1 MCIHDLHVLENI
13 INLYKD
19 RVETLG
25 KITIYFIANLE
36 EDDVETKHLYD
47 FHNKCNEFINTCKSA
62 INLIH
67 ESTKPGNYGNQ
78 YKIEKYY
85 GTLTLDISD
94 IEDKFKDLC
103 DLYRKYKLDHMVID
117 IIFKGEE
124 DEGNIY

>member
-25 KITIYFIANLE
+25 KITIDFADCHME
-36 EDDVETKHLYD
+36 EDDVEAKCFYD
-47 FHNKCNEFINTCKSA
+47 FHNKCNEFIDTCKSA

-67 ESTKPGNYGNQ
+67 ESTKPGNYSNQ
-78 YKIEKYY
+78 YKIEEYY

-94 IEDKFKDLC
+94 IEDRFKDLC
-103 DLYRKYKLDHMVID
+103 VVYRKYKLDHMVID
-117 IIFKGEE
+117 ITFKGEE
-124 DEGNIY
+124 DW